1 MASLGERAFEGKSV
15 QDLKAWLEASGLDTE
30 QYGTQAFKSL
40 DDLLL
45 EV

>member
-1 MASLGERAFEGKSV
+1 MASSSAQAFDGRGVE
-15 QDLKAWLEASGLDTE
+15 DLKLFLESGGVDTT